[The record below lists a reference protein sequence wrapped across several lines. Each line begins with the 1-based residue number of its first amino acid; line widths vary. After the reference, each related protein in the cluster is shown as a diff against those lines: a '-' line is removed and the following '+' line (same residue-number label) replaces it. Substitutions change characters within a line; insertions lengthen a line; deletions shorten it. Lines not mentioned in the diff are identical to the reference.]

1 MRALRRKRKQQK
13 RIYKNLQEI
22 QQIEAGVKSKEIQF
36 DASFITSI
44 EQENAEL
51 KPINIKLAN
60 KITERELKSEIQKYI
75 QI

>member
-22 QQIEAGVKSKEIQF
+22 QQIEAGVKSKEIQS

-51 KPINIKLAN
+51 KPSNIKLAN
-60 KITERELKSEIQKYI
+60 KITEHELKSEIQKYI